1 LFNRQ
6 PRIQIPIPQVQIK
19 VPPPPNLPQTQ
30 GGLNWLTSVLPIGAM
45 LLSVV
50 LMVALLGGSSSMLS
64 YLIFV
69 PIMLATA
76 AGSIIV
82 YFHQQRE
89 ARRETI
95 QAQET
100 YMVEL
105 RDLERRLMDLQQRE
119 QEIRRMRDPDLRE
132 CSDWARE
139 RNPRL
144 GERRPDDEDFLS
156 VRLGTGT
163 TVSGIVIE
171 PPSVNPRPVELTSHF
186 GKIDALV
193 RDYSSVSQV
202 PILASFKTKGS
213 IGVAGPRADTLSIAR
228 SIICHLACHH
238 WPTELQFNV
247 ICSQPLRNDWRWIE
261 ELPHSTARRS
271 VEKRGVAP
279 SDVNAGLLAE
289 LEDDLQNREQ
299 LYTAFR
305 SVNDTNRQRSAML
318 PKRIVIVDNFSAVA
332 TSPALSVLLKRG
344 FDLGVMGLFLT
355 EAVKDI
361 PGECGGV
368 AEFVYD
374 LQEIRL
380 RYSETGPAGVVKE
393 CRADAC
399 TPQEAETIAR
409 CLGEI
414 AWQRTDDVT
423 QPPGKVTFLDMLGVN
438 SLDELD
444 IENWWDG
451 HSPYGY
457 LCAPIGK
464 TSRDAELVF
473 NLNDSDKAHGP
484 HGLIGG
490 MTGSGKSELLRTI
503 VLALALTHHP
513 YDLNFALVDYKG
525 GATFNDLRALPH
537 TVGVITDIESHSGY
551 GERVIQSLT
560 SEIERRKHIIEE
572 ARQTFELPRAHI
584 DDYRNLPVRHPLPRL
599 IIIFDEFAE
608 FKQKHKEESQSLIGI
623 ARQGRSLGVHLILA
637 TQNPS
642 AAVDEQV
649 RQNST
654 FRIALHVASPTDST
668 ELVGI
673 PDAAFLNRGQGYFRV
688 QGPQLFQVAYAGEVY
703 RARVLPDDAIV
714 RLLPN
719 GRREVLYP
727 QNWGAPVLDH
737 PAKKEEKIEF
747 KAIIDHI
754 AKMAE
759 RFEIP
764 KLPPV
769 WHDPLPERLYL
780 PDLLEDE
787 KERAP
792 EDKKRQS
799 WDGKTWAA
807 QTNPP
812 MPFLGRYDDPAHQDQ
827 DDIEFRPHKDGNL
840 LIFGAPGSGKSTLLQ
855 TIITNLLLS
864 HSPEQVHVYIAD
876 LAGQPVL
883 KVFEDAPHVGAVITR
898 AEGERID
905 RLLRFL
911 RDQVEQRSALLGAM
925 DLAGYNQS
933 AAPDQQL
940 PVMFIIIDDFGELK
954 RPYAD
959 QAHEIT
965 ALVNA
970 GKRLGMYYIISSY
983 NDNDLYVDLFT
994 NTLKRLTFTQTER
1007 SAYNHLVGYVP
1018 DAVIRSEFGAQ
1029 STPGR
1034 GLLREDTPLV
1044 FQAAL
1049 PMKGADTL
1057 EQIALLQ
1064 ALVGQMNHAW
1074 TGRRPDPI
1082 EELGINN
1089 LKDLMKESAEQVWS
1103 PSPTNRPLAATL
1115 GKESQRLSPA
1125 HVIMG
1130 EDGHLF
1136 LVSALNPLMGKT
1148 TALYTWTLSLAE
1160 QYSPVEVNFL
1170 FIDFAKR
1177 SLWPLRNLPHCLE
1190 YYSRRSQLGD
1200 ALAKLS
1206 GEVKRRREIYQ
1217 SDLVEIGDG
1226 SSTAILGP
1234 GLVVVIDNYPDFLS
1248 ECDENVKRQ
1257 LVDCLM
1263 DGQDLGVYLIATG
1276 DLSEFPTDFQDNLM
1290 KRMHNQGSGIL
1301 FSPRDGIDSYKGAR
1315 LPPGQTLTAFP
1326 PGRGYLMK
1334 RGQPQLIQV
1343 ALPCSAA
1350 DADPLQ
1356 GAADWVERLRLLA
1369 LQQKLTASWPAAR
1382 PSQPVVV
1389 PPRR

>member
-1 LFNRQ
+1 MD
-6 PRIQIPIPQVQIK
+6 
-19 VPPPPNLPQTQ
+19 
-30 GGLNWLTSVLPIGAM
+30 WLTSLLPVGAM

-50 LMVALLGGSSSMLS
+50 LMVALLGGNSSMLS
-64 YLIFV
+64 YLIFM

-76 AGSIIV
+76 VGSIVV
-82 YFHQQRE
+82 YFHQRRE
-89 ARRETI
+89 ARRDTI

-105 RDLERRLMDLQQRE
+105 RDLERRLMDLQHNE
-119 QEIRRMRDPDLRE
+119 QEVRRLRDPDLRE
-132 CSDWARE
+132 CSEWARE
-139 RNPRL
+139 KNPRL
-144 GERRPDDEDFLS
+144 GERRPEDEDFLA

-163 TVSGIVIE
+163 VVSGIMLE

-213 IGVAGPRADTLSIAR
+213 IGVAGPRADTLSMAR
-228 SIICHLACHH
+228 SMICHLACHH
-238 WPTELQFNV
+238 WPTELQFTV
-247 ICSQPLRNDWRWIE
+247 ICSQSLRSDWQWIE
-261 ELPHSTARRS
+261 ELPHSTVKKS
-271 VEKRGVAP
+271 VGKRGVAP
-279 SDVNAGLLAE
+279 GDVNAGLLAE
-289 LEDDLQNREQ
+289 LEEDLQRREQ
-299 LYTAFR
+299 LFTAFR
-305 SVNDTNRQRSAML
+305 VVNDNNRQHSALL
-318 PKRIVIVDNFSAVA
+318 PQRVVIVDHFSAVA

-344 FDLGVMGLFLT
+344 YDLGVVGLFLT
-355 EAVKDI
+355 EDVKDI

-368 AEFVYD
+368 ADFVYD

-380 RYSETGPAGVVKE
+380 RYSETGPAGVLKE

-399 TPQEAETIAR
+399 TVQEAETIAR

-414 AWQRTDDVT
+414 EWLRTEDVT
-423 QPPGKVTFLDMLGVN
+423 QPPSKVTFLDMLGAN
-438 SLDELD
+438 SLEELD

-473 NLNDSDKAHGP
+473 NLNDNDTAHGP

-503 VLALALTHHP
+503 VLSLALSHHP

-537 TVGVITDIESHSGY
+537 TVGVITDIESHAGY

-572 ARQTFELPRAHI
+572 ARQIYELPRAHI
-584 DDYRNLPVRHPLPRL
+584 DDYRNLQVRRPLPRL
-599 IIIFDEFAE
+599 VIIFDEFAE
-608 FKQKHKEESQSLIGI
+608 FKQKHKEESQALIGI

-654 FRIALHVASPTDST
+654 FRIALHVAAPADST

-688 QGPQLFQVAYAGEVY
+688 RGPQLFQVAYAGAAY

-727 QNWGAPVLDH
+727 QNWGVVPDL
-737 PAKKEEKIEF
+737 PAKQEEKTESR
-747 KAIIDHI
+747 AIIDHI
-754 AKMAE
+754 GKMAE
-759 RFEIP
+759 SFDIP
-764 KLPPV
+764 KLQPV
-769 WHDPLPERLYL
+769 WHEPLPERLYL
-780 PDLLEDE
+780 SDLLAGEE
-787 KERAP
+787 EQAP
-792 EDKKRQS
+792 ENEKRQS
-799 WDGKTWAA
+799 WDGETWTA
-807 QTNPP
+807 QVNWP

-827 DDIEFRPHKDGNL
+827 DDIEFRPREDGNL

-864 HSPEQVHVYIAD
+864 HSPQQVHVYIAD

-883 KVFEDAPHVGAVITR
+883 RVFEDAPHVGAVITR
-898 AEGERID
+898 TEGERID

-911 RDQVEQRSALLGAM
+911 RDQVEQRSTLLGAM
-925 DLAGYNQS
+925 DLAGYNQGK
-933 AAPDQQL
+933 APEQQL

-965 ALVNA
+965 ALINA
-970 GKRLGMYYIISSY
+970 GRRLGMYYIISSY
-983 NDNDLYVDLFT
+983 NDNDLYADLFT
-994 NTLKRLTFTQTER
+994 NIRKRLTFTQTER

-1018 DAVIRSEFGAQ
+1018 DVVIRSEFGAQ
-1029 STPGR
+1029 SVPGR
-1034 GLLREDTPLV
+1034 GILRDDPPLV

-1049 PMKGADTL
+1049 PMKGANTL
-1057 EQIALLQ
+1057 EQIDLLKALIS
-1064 ALVGQMNHAW
+1064 QMKRAR
-1074 TGRRPDPI
+1074 TGRCPAPI
-1082 EELGINN
+1082 DKLDVHY
-1089 LKDLMKESAEQVWS
+1089 LKDLMKESAEQAWS
-1103 PSPTNRPLAATL
+1103 PAPTNRPLAATL
-1115 GKESQRLSPA
+1115 GKESHRLLPA

-1148 TALYTWTLSLAE
+1148 TALYTWVLSLAE

-1177 SLWPLRNLPHCLE
+1177 SLQPLRNLPHCLE
-1190 YYSRRSQLGD
+1190 YYSRRSQLSE
-1200 ALAKLS
+1200 ALGKLS

-1217 SDLVEIGDG
+1217 SDLVEIGN
-1226 SSTAILGP
+1226 SSSAAILGP

-1248 ECDENVKRQ
+1248 ECDENAKRQ
-1257 LVDCLM
+1257 LIDCLV

-1276 DLSEFPTDFQDNLM
+1276 DLSEFPTDFEDKLM

-1301 FSPRDGIDSYKGAR
+1301 FSSRDGIDSYKGAR
-1315 LPPGQTLTAFP
+1315 LPPGQTLTVFP

-1356 GAADWVERLRLLA
+1356 GATDWVERLRRLA
-1369 LQQKLTASWPAAR
+1369 LQQKLKAAWPA
-1382 PSQPVVV
+1382 
-1389 PPRR
+1389 PRITQLAVATPGQ